1 MSTLI
6 AQSKLPFSLRYQQT
20 LKQSCKQLEEVVL
33 SKLQNGVLDDDI
45 NARLRIYHVSHQ
57 LSRSGMKHH
66 RKYDTN
72 KYNGFTVGIVSAGNN
87 TYMWSAY
94 CEKEDQYNRAEGRA
108 VLLTKISKHILSL
121 EDTNVF
127 SDIVYEPT
135 VVDEP
140 EAFKYFY
147 KDDEYTMTSAQE
159 TRALI
164 DWYIRTQ
171 INVSK
176 PKQILMITRDY
187 LQNIEA
193 TTSALLNKTLPA
205 DYRIIY
211 NYPDSETT
219 NLKVVLSKTPFN
231 NSISEQDTKNI
242 EKVLESL
249 NVTVLRY
256 KGDPDNRLH
265 ARYFALKKLL
275 QKIKKFNHK
284 NAKPLETV

>member
-1 MSTLI
+1 MSSPLVVNI
-6 AQSKLPFSLRYQQT
+6 NLPFSLRYKQT
-20 LKQSCKQLEEVVL
+20 LKQSCKHLEETIL
-33 SKLQNGVLDDDI
+33 SELQKGILDSDT

-57 LSRSGMKHH
+57 LSKVGMKHH
-66 RKYDTN
+66 RQYDTN
-72 KYNGFTVGIVSAGNN
+72 KYNGFTIGIIFAGNN
-87 TYMWSAY
+87 IYIWSAH
-94 CEKEDQYNRAEGRA
+94 CEKEDQYNRSEGRA
-108 VLLTKISKHILSL
+108 VLLTKIYKHLNSL
-121 EDTNVF
+121 QNTDVF
-127 SDIVYEPT
+127 SKTAYEPV

-147 KDDEYTMTSAQE
+147 KDGEYIMTDAQE

-164 DWYIRTQ
+164 DWYIKTE
-171 INVSK
+171 INTSK
-176 PKQILMITRDY
+176 TKQILTVSRDH

-211 NYPDSETT
+211 NYPDSNTT
-219 NLKVVLSKTPFN
+219 MLKVVLSKTPFN
-231 NSISEQDTKNI
+231 TSISEQDIKNI
-242 EKVLESL
+242 ENVLNGL

-275 QKIKKFNHK
+275 QKIKKYNHK
-284 NAKPLETV
+284 HVTPKQA